1 MAEKKKQPRFEI
13 EDIERL
19 FRALVPD
26 GGPDPFGKIAE
37 QLLAG
42 AERFEEEVKTTSEY
56 RKDAQ
61 DSRDSIESRTFGIL
75 FLQILKSI
83 KLLFSILPQGRLI
96 LLVIAILGIAST
108 LIDGKPVTLD
118 AIKAAAKSTGI
129 GDFIE
134 SILAELKVQVNSMA
148 DELATYADVL
158 SIMFVQIAGGA
169 ERAEETLA
177 AAFNDLHRIGR
188 DGALDPDIIQLQ
200 LQEARNKLSL
210 ALRDVTSSASLAIN
224 ADSFITPRLRA
235 IPLEVRG
242 IPDLAG
248 KLVRLN

>member
-1 MAEKKKQPRFEI
+1 V

-26 GGPDPFGKIAE
+26 GGPDPFGKLDE
-37 QLLAG
+37 KLLAA
-42 AERFEEEVKTTSEY
+42 AERFEEEIKVTTEY

-96 LLVIAILGIAST
+96 LLVIAVLGIAST

-134 SILAELKVQVNSMA
+134 SILAELKVQVESMA
-148 DELATYADVL
+148 DELAGYADVL
-158 SIMFVQIAGGA
+158 SIMFAMVASGA
-169 ERAEETLA
+169 ERAENTLA
-177 AAFNDLHRIGR
+177 RAFDDLHRIDLTGGI
-188 DGALDPDIIQLQ
+188 DTDVIALQ

-210 ALRDVTSSASLAIN
+210 ALSDITNAATLSIN
-224 ADSFITPRLRA
+224 ADSLITPRLRS
-235 IPLEVRG
+235 IPQDIRG